1 MTPTSHRIR
10 TATAAAAL
18 LAAAALAGP
27 ATVSAATVPAVN
39 GTTLTLT
46 GDGAATAS

>member
-27 ATVSAATVPAVN
+27 PTVSAATAPAVN
-39 GTTLTLT
+39 GTTLTFT
-46 GDGAATAS
+46 GDDAAIAS